1 MSSDR
6 SIWVE
11 AKRTEKLS
19 SSVVRDILKITE
31 IPGIISFAGGLP
43 SAKAFPVDAFKDAY
57 ASVLDNDPIGALQY
71 GPSEGYAPLR
81 EMIADSLPW
90 EVSPSDVLIT
100 TGSQQGLDLISKVCI
115 DNGSSIIVEDPTF
128 LAALQTFRLME
139 PEIHSVDSD
148 ENGMDLEGLRSLH
161 RAKRARFAYMLPNF
175 QNPTGRTMSE
185 AARVSFMDLARE
197 IELPVL
203 EDNPYGELWYDE
215 PPPAPLAARNPQ
227 GTLYLGSFS
236 KVLAPGLRL
245 GFMVLPKSLMAK
257 VLQAKQAADLH
268 TPGINQRVAH
278 KVMSG
283 GFIEKHIPMIRSMYK
298 GQRDAMLSALER
310 TFADFDSEL
319 KLSWN
324 KPAGGMFLWAK
335 LPEGMDATKLLP
347 FAVKRGVA
355 FVPGSPFFVEKPALN
370 ALRLSFVTS
379 TQEEIERGIGLLADA
394 IKDYSLSL
402 K

>member
-161 RAKRARFAYMLPNF
+161 RARKIRLHVAQFPESDWSNHVR
-175 QNPTGRTMSE
+175 GRS
-185 AARVSFMDLARE
+185 SKL
-197 IELPVL
+197 
-203 EDNPYGELWYDE
+203 YG
-215 PPPAPLAARNPQ
+215 PC
-227 GTLYLGSFS
+227 T
-236 KVLAPGLRL
+236 
-245 GFMVLPKSLMAK
+245 
-257 VLQAKQAADLH
+257 
-268 TPGINQRVAH
+268 
-278 KVMSG
+278 
-283 GFIEKHIPMIRSMYK
+283 
-298 GQRDAMLSALER
+298 
-310 TFADFDSEL
+310 
-319 KLSWN
+319 
-324 KPAGGMFLWAK
+324 
-335 LPEGMDATKLLP
+335 
-347 FAVKRGVA
+347 
-355 FVPGSPFFVEKPALN
+355 
-370 ALRLSFVTS
+370 
-379 TQEEIERGIGLLADA
+379 
-394 IKDYSLSL
+394 
-402 K
+402 